1 MIEFWIINHIAGAGG
16 RVQAICVYEQGVG
29 QRVHVYI
36 LVLKRGNCMEPGL
49 IHIYCGDGKGKTTA
63 ATGLAIRAAGCG
75 KKVLFIRFLKNEHSG
90 ELRIL
95 EQIPEITMLHPDRTY
110 GFMSTLSS
118 EEKEA
123 LLNTCH
129 NLWNT
134 AVETARR
141 EGYDMLV
148 ADEFMAAYQYGL
160 IPAEQAISFLEHKPE
175 KLEVVLTGRNP
186 DAALLRLADYVSE
199 ICKKKHP
206 FDRGVR
212 AREGIEY

>member
-1 MIEFWIINHIAGAGG
+1 M
-16 RVQAICVYEQGVG
+16 EQSGV
-29 QRVHVYI
+29 RMSAF
-36 LVLKRGNCMEPGL
+36 LFFRKGNRMEPGM

-95 EQIPEITMLHPDRTY
+95 EQIPEITLLHPDRTY
-110 GFMSTLSS
+110 GFMSTLSV
-118 EEKEA
+118 EEREA
-123 LLNTCH
+123 LLKTYRE
-129 NLWNT
+129 LWNT
-134 AVETARR
+134 AVEKVRR
-141 EGYDMLV
+141 ENYDMLV

-160 IPAEQAISFLEHKPE
+160 IPVEQALLFLEHKPQN
-175 KLEVVLTGRNP
+175 LEVVLTGRDP

-206 FDRGVR
+206 FDRGIR